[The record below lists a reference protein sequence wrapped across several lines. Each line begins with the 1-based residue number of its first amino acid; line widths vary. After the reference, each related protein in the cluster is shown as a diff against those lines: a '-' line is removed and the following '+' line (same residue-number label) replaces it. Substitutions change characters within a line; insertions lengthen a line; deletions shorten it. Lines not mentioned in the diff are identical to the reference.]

1 MPVVT
6 LYLIPSCTSCRK
18 ARAWLK
24 EYKIPFIERDMLKKP
39 PKLDELKRILSLTYR
54 GTEDIISTRTQAY
67 KDLNIDVNEL
77 SLAELLEVIQEHPNI
92 LKKPIIID
100 DKRIQIG
107 YNEDEI
113 RKFVPREVRKFEL
126 ERAKEM
132 IATMNQ

>member
-6 LYLIPSCTSCRK
+6 LFLTPSCTSCRK

-24 EYKIPFIERDMLKKP
+24 EYNIPFIERDMLKKP
-39 PKLDELKRILSLTYR
+39 PRLDELKNILSLTYR
-54 GTEDIISTRTQAY
+54 GTEDIISTRTQAF
-67 KDLNIDVNEL
+67 KDLNIDMNEL
-77 SLAELLEVIQEHPNI
+77 SLAELLDIIQKHPDI
-92 LKKPIIID
+92 LKKPIIVD

-113 RKFVPREVRKFEL
+113 RKFVPREIRKIEL

-132 IATMNQ
+132 IAMMNQ